1 MNSCLI
7 IYYINQSSV
16 LSFAHGESITTL
28 EEEEFKDIENIRK
41 LIYEVVL
48 HYRDNILRYINA
60 FIHRKVRSKV
70 SVKNLIFY

>member
-1 MNSCLI
+1 MNSGLI
-7 IYYINQSSV
+7 IYYINRSSV

-48 HYRDNILRYINA
+48 HNRDNILRN
-60 FIHRKVRSKV
+60 IHRKVRSKV